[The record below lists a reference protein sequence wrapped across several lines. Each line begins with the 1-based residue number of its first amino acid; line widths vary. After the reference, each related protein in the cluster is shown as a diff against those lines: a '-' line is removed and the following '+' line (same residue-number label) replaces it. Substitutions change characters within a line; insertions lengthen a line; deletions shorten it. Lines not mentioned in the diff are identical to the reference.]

1 MKEILYNKSKAVA
14 ALNSVEGFYPMD
26 LARKLVKEG
35 QEDQLY
41 LDVKY
46 RKLWFRLVHPA
57 GKAVSYT
64 HLLRNKIDV

>member
-1 MKEILYNKSKAVA
+1 MSEKGAEMKEILYNKSKAVA

-46 RKLWFRLVHPA
+46 RKLWS
-57 GKAVSYT
+57 VSYT
-64 HLLRNKIDV
+64 HLTLPTILLV